1 MIGKGEFKVK
11 SILVLVFAST
21 LLLGQVP
28 LSEKPPTLSTELLKN
43 FYAADAGQLRA
54 QRQLEQAQQALQSAS
69 QSWKQAVDAMQ
80 KVCGEKFQLAQDS
93 ATSDPMCKA
102 KAVPVPA
109 AKPTE
114 KK

>member
-1 MIGKGEFKVK
+1 MKP
-11 SILVLVFAST
+11 VLIFFMLAAAIAA
-21 LLLGQVP
+21 Q
-28 LSEKPPTLSTELLKN
+28 EKPPTISTELLKD
-43 FYAADAGQLRA
+43 FYAADAGQQRA
-54 QRQLEQAQQALQSAS
+54 QRQLEQAQQALQTAS

-93 ATSDPMCKA
+93 VTSDPVCKA
-102 KAVPVPA
+102 KAVPAPA

>member
-1 MIGKGEFKVK
+1 MKIV
-11 SILVLVFAST
+11 SIAILAFA
-21 LLLGQVP
+21 LGQAPPV
-28 LSEKPPTLSTELLKN
+28 EKPPTLSTELLKN
-43 FYAADAGQLRA
+43 FYAADADQLRA

-93 ATSDPMCKA
+93 VTSDPVCKA
-102 KAVPVPA
+102 KVVPA
-109 AKPTE
+109 VKPTE

>member
-1 MIGKGEFKVK
+1 MK
-11 SILVLVFAST
+11 SVLAIFMFAAAVAA
-21 LLLGQVP
+21 QD
-28 LSEKPPTLSTELLKN
+28 KPPTIPTVLLKN
-43 FYAADAGQLRA
+43 FYAADSQQQRA

-93 ATSDPMCKA
+93 VTSDPVCMA
-102 KAVPVPA
+102 KVVPVPA
-109 AKPTE
+109 AKSTE